1 MRERYDIILTLVMLL
16 MTGCTA
22 DDVVMEKMTAPE
34 EGGVAISFSC
44 NYDDIEA
51 HTTKAGQ
58 PGAMNTEDL
67 RTTGFGAMASVT
79 ADKKPTLMYNQ
90 EVEYTLVG
98 DLEPSDPEDPESDP
112 IRGYWG
118 YSPTKYWPNNLEH
131 CYISA
136 YAPYVEASDLTGLL
150 ADESETG
157 IVGISEND
165 EAPYIDYRRCETPAS
180 IVDLLWYYEE
190 PTTIPAKTSLNEAG
204 TLAMQM
210 RHALARL
217 EIKAALATAPASG
230 TKVLIE
236 KITLTGKMAKTGRLH
251 LYEQT
256 TTTEVVEEVEVTKYY
271 PVWSNQVF
279 DKNGSDE
286 DIDHTF
292 QIKNADN
299 DPESYGIIES
309 QVRYIPELPY
319 GWQPAGLKAYDA
331 EAEDEGLQNALNTGD
346 RKGYIY
352 LIPQETLSLT
362 ISVKYHKMTAVNDE
376 TGIKTTTV
384 TPTTLANPLK
394 GNTTYTL
401 KLKLSDI

>member
-16 MTGCTA
+16 MTGCSA
-22 DDVVMEKMTAPE
+22 EDAVMETMTAPE

-51 HTTKAGQ
+51 HTTKAGL

-98 DLEPSDPEDPESDP
+98 DLEPSDPEDPESNP

-190 PTTIPAKTSLNEAG
+190 PTAIPAKTSLNEAG

-217 EIKAALATAPASG
+217 EIKVALAADPGT

-236 KITLTGKMAKTGRLH
+236 EISLTGKMAKTGRLS
-251 LYEQT
+251 LCSQT
-256 TTTEVVEEVEVTKYY
+256 TVGSGVDTKYY
-271 PVWSNQVF
+271 PIWTNQVY
-279 DKNGSDE
+279 DKDLE
-286 DIDHTF
+286 DHDIDHT
-292 QIKNADN
+292 IKVKNADN
-299 DPESYGIIES
+299 APGSYGIIDS
-309 QVRYIPELPY
+309 PIRYIPELPH
-319 GWQPAGLKAYDA
+319 GWQPAGLKYCDSGG
-331 EAEDEGLQNALNTGD
+331 EGKGYQNALNTGD

-352 LIPQETLSLT
+352 LIPQETLSLK
-362 ISVKYHKMTAVNDE
+362 IGVKYHVVTEAGVDTPGEKSIDASPDPTPITISPFYGNKTYAMK
-376 TGIKTTTV
+376 IKLT
-384 TPTTLANPLK
+384 
-394 GNTTYTL
+394 
-401 KLKLSDI
+401 I

>member
-1 MRERYDIILTLVMLL
+1 MYARERYGIILALVMLL
-16 MTGCTA
+16 MTGCSA
-22 DDVVMEKMTAPE
+22 DDAVMETMTAPE
-34 EGGVAISFSC
+34 EAVAISFSC
-44 NYDDIEA
+44 NYDDKDAYI
-51 HTTKAGQ
+51 TKAGYE
-58 PGAMNTEDL
+58 GTMNTEDL
-67 RTTGFGAMASVT
+67 HTTGFGVMASVT
-79 ADKKPTLMYNQ
+79 AGDPLAYDNIPNLMYNQ
-90 EVEYTLVG
+90 EVAFTLVG
-98 DLEPSDPEDPESDP
+98 DLIDPK
-112 IRGYWG
+112 RGYWS
-118 YSPTKYWPNNLEH
+118 YAPKKYWPNNLEH

-136 YAPYVEASDLTGLL
+136 YAPYVEPSDLEGLP
-150 ADESETG
+150 ADETG
-157 IVGISEND
+157 IYGISANNV
-165 EAPYIDYRRCETPAS
+165 APYIDYRRCEKPGKQ
-180 IVDLLWYYEE
+180 VDLLWYYDE
-190 PTTIPAKTSLNEAG
+190 PTAIPAKTTQNEAG

-217 EIKAALATAPASG
+217 EIKVALATAPASG

-236 KITLTGKMAKTGRLH
+236 KITLTGKMAKTGRLS
-251 LYEQT
+251 LCSQT
-256 TTTEVVEEVEVTKYY
+256 TEGSGVDKKYY
-271 PVWSNQVF
+271 PVWTNQVF

-319 GWQPAGLKAYDA
+319 GWQPAGLKAYDT